1 MDLFRDVR
9 KKNLERV
16 APLAVRMRP
25 RTLDEFVGQHHFLG
39 PGKLLRRML
48 EADRLTSVIFYGP
61 PGTGKTTLAQLVATY
76 TKSHFEQVN
85 AAAVG
90 VKEVRAILDA
100 AKERLGNAG
109 ARTVLFLDE
118 IHRFNRAQ
126 QDILL
131 GDVEAGY
138 VLLVGA
144 TTENPFFAVNSPL
157 ISRSQ
162 IFQFAPLSE
171 DEIRLLVRR
180 ALDDPERGFGKV
192 PIRIDPEAIDL
203 WATMSDG
210 DGRRALMALEV
221 AVLSLMAE
229 KEPGGAGGVSLSSA
243 SDVGTADATIHI
255 TLDVA
260 EQSIQRKAIVYD
272 GTGDEHYDAASALIK
287 SMRGSDPDAA
297 VYWVARMLE
306 AGEDPRFIAR
316 RIAILASE
324 DIGNADPQAIVVAA
338 AAFDVVEKIGMPE
351 AQLTLGQAAIYMATA
366 PKSNASAMAIWSAIA
381 DVREGR
387 TIPVPRHLRDTHY
400 KQAARLG
407 HGKGYKYAH
416 DYAGG
421 VVQQDYLG
429 VEKTYYTPTDRG
441 FEATI
446 GKRLQAIR
454 DLTTMREGDDES
466 PAAAGAT
473 GEEAGPARSGANEG
487 APVRPHPTRSATEA
501 GEPGAFRP
509 PGNPAPEA
517 DTPEGGA
524 SQGDATQRD
533 TRQATTQEGSAQPG
547 PRRGR
552 SRGKG
557 AAAATPTRAGGAN
570 EANPGARGVSNTAGS
585 EDTGPA

>member
-9 KKNLERV
+9 QKNLDRV

-25 RTLDEFVGQHHFLG
+25 RSLEEFVGQQHFLG

-61 PGTGKTTLAQLVATY
+61 PGTGKTTLASLIANY

-90 VKEVRAILDA
+90 VKEVRAILES
-100 AKERLGNAG
+100 AKERLANSGQ
-109 ARTVLFLDE
+109 RTVLFLDE

-131 GDVEAGY
+131 PDVEAGL

-162 IFQFAPLSE
+162 IFQFSPISE
-171 DEIRLLVRR
+171 DDIRALIRR
-180 ALDDPERGFGKV
+180 AIADQERGFGKI
-192 PIRIDPEAIDL
+192 PIQIDDAAIDL
-203 WATMSDG
+203 WATKSDG
-210 DGRRALMALEV
+210 DARRALMALEV
-221 AVLSLMAE
+221 AVLSLM
-229 KEPGGAGGVSLSSA
+229 KEHDSGMAVPAMHGR
-243 SDVGTADATIHI
+243 DAHATEIHI

-306 AGEDPRFIAR
+306 AGEDPRFVAR

-324 DIGNADPQAIVVAA
+324 DIGNADPRAISVAA
-338 AAFDVVEKIGMPE
+338 AAFDIVEKIGMPE
-351 AQLTLGQAAIYMATA
+351 AQITLSQAAIYMATA
-366 PKSNASAMAIWSAIA
+366 PKSNASYMAINKAMS

-387 TIPVPRHLRDTHY
+387 TLPVPKHLKDTHY
-400 KQAARLG
+400 GGSARLG

-416 DYAGG
+416 DFQGG
-421 VVQQDYLG
+421 FVEQDYLG
-429 VEKTYYTPTDRG
+429 VDIIYYEPTDRG
-441 FEATI
+441 YEAQI
-446 GKRLQAIR
+446 RQRMESLRNRQANV
-454 DLTTMREGDDES
+454 GSADES
-466 PAAAGAT
+466 NHR
-473 GEEAGPARSGANEG
+473 GPAREDE
-487 APVRPHPTRSATEA
+487 RP
-501 GEPGAFRP
+501 
-509 PGNPAPEA
+509 
-517 DTPEGGA
+517 
-524 SQGDATQRD
+524 
-533 TRQATTQEGSAQPG
+533 
-547 PRRGR
+547 
-552 SRGKG
+552 
-557 AAAATPTRAGGAN
+557 
-570 EANPGARGVSNTAGS
+570 
-585 EDTGPA
+585 